1 MAASDRPH
9 LESNQMGVADIVFFV
24 LALIAPVGV
33 VVSLTTLSIAL
44 GAGAGTPGIYV
55 IAGVALALFA
65 VGYVRM
71 SRRITNAG
79 AFYAYISYGLGRT
92 AGTAAAYVAVLA
104 YNAAT
109 IGVLSVLAFF
119 AHLSLGTVLDVH
131 LSWQLWAII
140 AFAVVAVLSY
150 FEVTVSAKV
159 LGVALL
165 AEVTVL
171 LALDLGVLIDK
182 GFHGFS
188 LDVFSPSVVFSSGFG
203 VSLMLAFGSFVGFEA
218 TAIYGEEARDPAHTV
233 PRATYIAIGAI
244 ALFYLLT
251 TWAVVTAYGIDAA
264 QAAAAQDPAGFVF
277 AAESHY
283 VGHPATNGI
292 QVLVVTSLFA
302 SFLAAHA
309 SASRYHFA
317 LARAGLLPRALAR
330 THPKHGSPIGG
341 SAAQLA
347 LTAIVIIAFALA
359 GQDPYLVTG
368 IGLYG
373 VAVIGIITLQALTSF
388 AVIRYFI
395 REPTGE
401 SRLATLV
408 APLLGGI
415 GLSVGVALMATNYG
429 TLTGSTIT
437 WINDLPWLLVLAAVT
452 GALVNVVRE
461 PAESTEID
469 NALEPAGDP
478 A

>member
-9 LESNQMGVADIVFFV
+9 LGSNQMGVADIVFFV

-33 VVSLTTLSIAL
+33 VVSLTVLSIAL

-55 IAGVALALFA
+55 IAGVVMALFA

-71 SRRITNAG
+71 SRRVTNAG
-79 AFYAYISYGLGRT
+79 AFYAYISRGLGRT
-92 AGTAAAYVAVLA
+92 AGTAAAYVAVVA
-104 YNAAT
+104 YNAAA
-109 IGVLSVLAFF
+109 IGVLGALAFF
-119 AHLSLGTVLDVH
+119 AHLSLGDVLGVH
-131 LSWQLWAII
+131 LSWQVWAII
-140 AFAVVAVLSY
+140 AFALVAVLSY
-150 FEVTVSAKV
+150 FEVTLSAKV

-165 AEVTVL
+165 AEVAVL
-171 LALDLGVLIDK
+171 LALDVGVLIDK

-218 TAIYGEEARDPAHTV
+218 TAIYGEEAKDPARTV

-251 TWAVVTAYGIDAA
+251 TWAVVTAYGVDAA
-264 QAAAAQDPAGFVF
+264 QAAALKDPAGFMF
-277 AAESHY
+277 AAESQY
-283 VGHPATNGI
+283 VGNLATNGM

-302 SFLAAHA
+302 SFLAVHA

-317 LARAGLLPRALAR
+317 LARDGVLPRALAR
-330 THPKHGSPIGG
+330 THPKNGAPIGG

-347 LTAIVIIAFALA
+347 LTAIVVIAFALA
-359 GQDPYLVTG
+359 GQDPYLVMG

-373 VAVIGIITLQALTSF
+373 VAVIGIVTLQALTSF
-388 AVIRYFI
+388 AVISYFL
-395 REPTGE
+395 RERTGE

-429 TLTGSTIT
+429 ALTGSTT
-437 WINDLPWLLVLAAVT
+437 AWINALPWVLVVAAVA
-452 GALVNVVRE
+452 GVLVVVVRQPAQWTEFDSAFE
-461 PAESTEID
+461 PA
-469 NALEPAGDP
+469 AEPG
-478 A
+478 

>member
-1 MAASDRPH
+1 MAAPDRPH

-33 VVSLTTLSIAL
+33 VVSLTTLSIAF
-44 GAGAGTPGIYV
+44 GAGAGTPGVYV

-71 SRRITNAG
+71 SHRITNAG
-79 AFYAYISYGLGRT
+79 AFYAYISCGLGRT
-92 AGTAAAYVAVLA
+92 AGTAAAYVAVVA
-104 YNAAT
+104 YNAAA
-109 IGVLSVLAFF
+109 IGVLGALAFF
-119 AHLSLGTVLDVH
+119 ANVSLRDVLGVD

-140 AFAVVAVLSY
+140 AFVLVAVLSY
-150 FEVTVSAKV
+150 FEVTVSAKL

-165 AEVTVL
+165 AEVAVL
-171 LALDLGVLIDK
+171 LALDVGVLIDK

-188 LDVFSPSVVFSSGFG
+188 LEVFSPSVVFSTGFG
-203 VSLMLAFGSFVGFEA
+203 VSLMLALGSFVGFEA
-218 TAIYGEEARDPAHTV
+218 TAIYGEEAKDPARTV

-251 TWAVVTAYGIDAA
+251 TWAVVTAYGVDAA
-264 QAAAAQDPAGFVF
+264 QAAAAKDPAGFVF
-277 AAESHY
+277 AAEFQY
-283 VGHPATNGI
+283 AGNLATDGM

-302 SFLAAHA
+302 SFLAVHA

-317 LARAGLLPRALAR
+317 LARDGVLPRALAR
-330 THPKHGSPIGG
+330 THPKYGSPIAG

-347 LTAIVIIAFALA
+347 LTAIVVIAFALA
-359 GQDPYLVTG
+359 GQDPYLVMG

-373 VAVIGIITLQALTSF
+373 VAVIGIVTLQALTSF
-388 AVIRYFI
+388 AVISYFL

-415 GLSVGVALMATNYG
+415 GLAVGVVLMATNYG
-429 TLTGSTIT
+429 ALTGSTIA
-437 WINDLPWLLVLAAVT
+437 WINALPWVLVVAAVA
-452 GALVNVVRE
+452 GVLVVVVRQ
-461 PAESTEID
+461 PAGWTEFD
-469 NALEPAGDP
+469 SALEPAAEPG
-478 A
+478 

>member
-9 LESNQMGVADIVFFV
+9 LGSNQMGVADIVFFV

-33 VVSLTTLSIAL
+33 VVSLTVLSIAL

-55 IAGVALALFA
+55 IAGVVMTLFA

-71 SRRITNAG
+71 SRRVTNAG
-79 AFYAYISYGLGRT
+79 AFYAYISRGLGRT
-92 AGTAAAYVAVLA
+92 AGTAAAYVAVVA
-104 YNAAT
+104 YNAAA
-109 IGVLSVLAFF
+109 IGVLGALAFF
-119 AHLSLGTVLDVH
+119 AHLSLGAVLGVH
-131 LSWQLWAII
+131 LSWQVWAII
-140 AFAVVAVLSY
+140 AFALVAVLSY
-150 FEVTVSAKV
+150 FEVTLSAKV

-165 AEVTVL
+165 AEVAVL
-171 LALDLGVLIDK
+171 LALDVGVLIDK

-218 TAIYGEEARDPAHTV
+218 TAIYGEEAKDPARTV
-233 PRATYIAIGAI
+233 PRATYIAIAAI
-244 ALFYLLT
+244 AIFYLLT
-251 TWAVVTAYGIDAA
+251 TWAVVTAYGVDAA
-264 QAAAAQDPAGFVF
+264 QAAALKDPAGFMF
-277 AAESHY
+277 AAESQY
-283 VGHPATNGI
+283 VGNLATKGM

-302 SFLAAHA
+302 SFLAVHA

-317 LARAGLLPRALAR
+317 LARDGVLPRALAR
-330 THPKHGSPIGG
+330 THPKNGAPIGG

-347 LTAIVIIAFALA
+347 LTAIVVIAFALA
-359 GQDPYLVTG
+359 GQDPYLVMG

-373 VAVIGIITLQALTSF
+373 VGVIGIVSLQALTSF
-388 AVIRYFI
+388 AVIRYFLKE
-395 REPTGE
+395 RTGE

-415 GLSVGVALMATNYG
+415 GLSVGVVLMATNYG
-429 TLTGSTIT
+429 TLTGSTIP
-437 WINDLPWLLVLAAVT
+437 WINALPWLLVVAAVV
-452 GALVNVVRE
+452 GALVSVVRQRVR
-461 PAESTEID
+461 STEID
-469 NALEPAGDP
+469 SALEPAARP